1 MHLIVDKER
10 QRHLIQI
17 EQHANHTALLL
28 LLLSSHSLVNSIHML
43 AIVHEPRP
51 IRVNVHAP
59 RLVVFAE
66 HVLACH
72 IVPCDAKR
80 RIGLIIV
87 PVHGDLP
94 IVDALGEAQRAEHD
108 AVLVADAC
116 GRCEIVTEENVA
128 VRRLRIEREPKSF

>member
-1 MHLIVDKER
+1 
-10 QRHLIQI
+10 
-17 EQHANHTALLL
+17 
-28 LLLSSHSLVNSIHML
+28 
-43 AIVHEPRP
+43 
-51 IRVNVHAP
+51 
-59 RLVVFAE
+59 
-66 HVLACH
+66 
-72 IVPCDAKR
+72 
-80 RIGLIIV
+80 LIIV